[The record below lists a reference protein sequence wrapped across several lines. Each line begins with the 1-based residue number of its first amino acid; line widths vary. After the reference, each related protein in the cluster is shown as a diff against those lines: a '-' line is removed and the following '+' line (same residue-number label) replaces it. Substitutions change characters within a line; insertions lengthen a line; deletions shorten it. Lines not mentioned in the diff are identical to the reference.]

1 VPTFSVFKKLMNFNE
16 KPKRMQGIAERILFH
31 HLEFIREG
39 SVGVPF
45 ASHVLSVKGKSYK

>member
-1 VPTFSVFKKLMNFNE
+1 MNFNE